1 MKIRLLR
8 SLRRSYEFFY
18 VKNEEKYI
26 VFDNHTKEYVTA
38 PDVPTL
44 LHNLANEFYDD
55 MSMEEHNLL
64 CSLKERRTAM
74 RAAQKNWS
82 FYNNFIDCLEK
93 DVFSGSEMGIKPL

>member
-26 VFDNHTKEYVTA
+26 VFDNRTKEYVTA

-93 DVFSGSEMGIKPL
+93 DVFSGSETGIKPL

>member
-26 VFDNHTKEYVTA
+26 VFDNRTKEYVTA

-64 CSLKERRTAM
+64 LLSQKKDGRQCEQPQKE
-74 RAAQKNWS
+74 
-82 FYNNFIDCLEK
+82 L
-93 DVFSGSEMGIKPL
+93 VFFTTTL

>member
-26 VFDNHTKEYVTA
+26 VFDNRTKEYVTA

>member
-18 VKNEEKYI
+18 VKGEEKYI
-26 VFDNHTKEYVTA
+26 VFDNRTKEYVTA

-55 MSMEEHNLL
+55 MSMAEHNLL

-74 RAAQKNWS
+74 RAAQKKWS

>member
-26 VFDNHTKEYVTA
+26 MFDNRTKEYVTA

>member
-26 VFDNHTKEYVTA
+26 VFDNRTKEYVTA

-44 LHNLANEFYDD
+44 LHNLTNEFYDD

>member
-26 VFDNHTKEYVTA
+26 VFDNRTKEYVTA

-74 RAAQKNWS
+74 QAAQKNWS

>member
-26 VFDNHTKEYVTA
+26 VFDNRTKEYVTA

-64 CSLKERRTAM
+64 RSLKERRTAM

>member
-26 VFDNHTKEYVTA
+26 VFDNRTKEYVTA

-64 CSLKERRTAM
+64 CFLKERRTAM

>member
-26 VFDNHTKEYVTA
+26 VFDNRTKEYVTA

-82 FYNNFIDCLEK
+82 FYNNFIDCFGERRFLGK
-93 DVFSGSEMGIKPL
+93 

>member
-8 SLRRSYEFFY
+8 SLRRSYEFFC

-26 VFDNHTKEYVTA
+26 VFDNRTKEYVTA

>member
-26 VFDNHTKEYVTA
+26 VFDNRTKEYVTA

-74 RAAQKNWS
+74 RAAKKNWS

>member
-26 VFDNHTKEYVTA
+26 VFDNRTKEYVTA

-74 RAAQKNWS
+74 KAAQNSWA
-82 FYNNFIDCLEK
+82 FYNHFMELLEK
-93 DVFSGSEMGIKPL
+93 EAFSEGEMLIKPL

>member
-26 VFDNHTKEYVTA
+26 VFDNRTKEYVTA

-74 RAAQKNWS
+74 RAAEKNWS

-93 DVFSGSEMGIKPL
+93 DVFFGK

>member
-26 VFDNHTKEYVTA
+26 VFDNRTKEYVTA

-74 RAAQKNWS
+74 RADQKNWS